1 MKLSVVIV
9 NYNVKY
15 FLHQALSAVFKSEVS
30 FDYDVFVVD
39 NASVD
44 GSADMVALEFPQVKL
59 IASPDNLG
67 FSRGNNLAIRK
78 SDAEYVLLLNPDT
91 IIREDTLQQVVD
103 FMDDKPNAGALGVK
117 MYDGQGAF
125 LPESKRGFPSP
136 KVAFFK
142 MSGLSRLFPKSR
154 TFGEYHLGYLDEN
167 EIHEV
172 DVLSGAFMLLR
183 KKALNEVGLLDED
196 FFMYGED
203 IDLSY
208 RIQKG
213 GYKNYY
219 YPNAPI
225 IHFKG
230 ESTKKGSLNYVRVF
244 YQAMI
249 IFAQKHL
256 KNKGGGWY
264 ILLLQLAIYL
274 RAGMAMINRAITAIG
289 MPAMDLLILSG
300 TFGGISWLWEH
311 WIRKADELNL
321 PDTHFHINLPIY
333 LGIWLLFN
341 YLIGV
346 YAKSVK
352 LFHVWVGM
360 SIGTVA
366 IGTLYG
372 FFPNEWRTSR
382 GIILLTFLAG
392 TSLMSLLRLL
402 LAWRR
407 GTVKQLF
414 YSLQN
419 LVIAGSYEESK
430 RIIELLNDISVK
442 RNYLGFVSPNH
453 QDAGNSMCL
462 GTFDKINDIIHIVKA
477 DEIIFCAKDISSLE
491 IISQIASI
499 NKEINF
505 KIAVAESDAI
515 IGSHSKDT
523 SGELLT
529 YDVGFKINKSYLRRL
544 KRFVDVGVAA
554 LALVL
559 FPLLIWFQKNKS
571 GLLKNIV
578 AVLIDRKTWVSYSD
592 KGSTN
597 AKVPSLPKGVLSPL
611 DNLYVNQENLTTGFV
626 NRQNYLY
633 AKDYSVLTDL
643 QTIFNSVNKLG
654 GH

>member
-1 MKLSVVIV
+1 MKLSVIIV
-9 NYNVKY
+9 NYNVKH
-15 FLHQALSAVFKSEVS
+15 FLHQALSAVFKSGVNFE
-30 FDYDVFVVD
+30 YDVYVVD

-44 GSADMVALEFPQVKL
+44 GSVEMVAMDFPQVKL
-59 IASPDNLG
+59 IASSDNLG
-67 FSRGNNLAIRK
+67 FSKGNNLAIRK

-103 FMDDKPNAGALGVK
+103 FMDAKPEAGALGVK
-117 MYDGQGAF
+117 MYDGQGIF

-142 MSGLSRLFPKSR
+142 MSGLSRIFPKSR
-154 TFGEYHLGYLDEN
+154 IFGEYHLGYLDEN
-167 EIHEV
+167 EIHEI

-183 KKALNEVGLLDED
+183 KEALDKVGLLDED
-196 FFMYGED
+196 YFMYGED

-208 RIQKG
+208 RIQQG

-264 ILLLQLAIYL
+264 IFLLQMAIYF
-274 RAGMAMINRAITAIG
+274 RAGIAMINRAISVLG
-289 MPAMDLLILSG
+289 MQVVDVVILTG
-300 TFGGISWLWEH
+300 TFAGASWMWEE
-311 WIRKADELNL
+311 WVRKADELKL
-321 PDTHFHINLPIY
+321 TDTHYQINLPIY
-333 LGIWLLFN
+333 LCTWLLFN

-346 YAKSVK
+346 YVKSVK

-360 SIGTVA
+360 SVGTIA
-366 IGTLYG
+366 IGALYG

-392 TSLMSLLRLL
+392 ASLMSLFRLV
-402 LAWRR
+402 LAWKQ

-419 LVIAGSYEESK
+419 LVIVGRYEESK
-430 RIIELLNDISVK
+430 RIVELLNEISAK
-442 RNYLGFVSPNH
+442 RNYVGFISPNA
-453 QDAGNSMCL
+453 QDAGNPLCI
-462 GTFDKINDIIHIVKA
+462 GTLDKVDEILHIEKV
-477 DEIIFCAKDISSLE
+477 DEIIFCARDVSSLE
-491 IISQIASI
+491 IITQIASI

-505 KIAVAESDAI
+505 KIAAAESDAI
-515 IGSHSKDT
+515 IGSHSKDS

-529 YDVGFKINKSYLRRL
+529 YDVGFRINKSYLRRL
-544 KRFVDVGVAA
+544 KRFMDVVVSV
-554 LALVL
+554 LVL
-559 FPLLIWFQKNKS
+559 SAAPVLIWIQKNKL
-571 GLLKNIV
+571 GLLKNIFSV
-578 AVLIDRKTWVSYSD
+578 FIGKKTWVSYSER
-592 KGSTN
+592 GNSH
-597 AKVPSLPKGVLSPL
+597 AKIPVLPKGVLSSI
-611 DNLYVNQENLTTGFV
+611 DNLYVNQQNLSTAFID
-626 NRQNYLY
+626 RQNYLY

-643 QTIFNSVNKLG
+643 QTIFNSMNKLG
-654 GH
+654 GK